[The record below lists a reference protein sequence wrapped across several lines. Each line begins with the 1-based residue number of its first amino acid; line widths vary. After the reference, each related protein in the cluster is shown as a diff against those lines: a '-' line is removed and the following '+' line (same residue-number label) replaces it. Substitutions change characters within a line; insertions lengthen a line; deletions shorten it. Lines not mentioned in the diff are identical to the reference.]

1 MEKEF
6 NIERYMSKGVE
17 RIVKNAIKAS
27 LSNPRESIFM
37 GKYALASKK
46 ATEKRRIA
54 EEKGEHVPPFLI
66 ASITSNCNLHCA
78 GCYSRANHA
87 CKDSIPVDQ
96 LSAEE
101 WQKIFEEA
109 NDLGVGFIL
118 LAGGEPFIRRDI
130 ITIAAKT
137 SDILFPIFTNGT
149 MVDDE
154 YLKLFDKNRNL
165 VPILSIEGGEETTD
179 TRRGKGVYE
188 KLNVSM
194 KRMKDAGVLFGASVT
209 VTTEN
214 MKEVLSDDFV
224 NEMYAKGAKA
234 VIYVEFVP
242 VTEEAKYLAPGDEE
256 REFIKNELL
265 RLRTEREDMVLIS
278 FPGDEKTSGGCLAAG
293 RGFFHINSHGGAEP
307 CPFSPYS
314 DLNVKEIGLKGA
326 MESPLFKEIQA
337 QELLMEDHAGGCVLF
352 ERREQVEAI
361 LAAEQ
366 QAEEQKDFEINL
378 DAVY

>member
-1 MEKEF
+1 MDNGF
-6 NIERYMSKGVE
+6 NIERYMSNGVE
-17 RIVKNAIKAS
+17 KIVKNALKAS

-46 ATEKRRIA
+46 ATEKRRAA
-54 EEKGEHVPPFLI
+54 EEAGEHIPPFLI

-87 CKDSIPVDQ
+87 CKDAAPVDQ
-96 LSAEE
+96 LTAKE

-109 NDLGVGFIL
+109 NDLGIGFIL

-137 SDILFPIFTNGT
+137 PDILFPIFTNGT

-165 VPILSIEGGEETTD
+165 VPILSIEGGQETTD
-179 TRRGKGVYE
+179 NRRGKGVYE
-188 KLNVSM
+188 KLNTSM

-209 VTTEN
+209 VTTQN
-214 MKEVLSDDFV
+214 MKEVLSDAFV
-224 NEMYAKGAKA
+224 NQMYEKGAKA
-234 VIYVEFVP
+234 IIYVEFVP
-242 VTEEAKYLAPGDEE
+242 VTEEAKHLAPGDEE
-256 REFIKNELL
+256 REFIKTELM
-265 RLRTEREDMVLIS
+265 RLRMEHDDMVLIS

-314 DLNVKEIGLKGA
+314 DINVKDIGVKEA
-326 MESPLFKEIQA
+326 INSPLFKEIQA

-361 LAAEQ
+361 LATS
-366 QAEEQKDFEINL
+366 K
-378 DAVY
+378 

>member
-1 MEKEF
+1 MDKEF
-6 NIERYMSKGVE
+6 NIERYMSNGVE
-17 RIVKNAIKAS
+17 KIVKNALKAS

-54 EEKGEHVPPFLI
+54 EENGEHVPPFLI

-87 CKDSIPVDQ
+87 CKDCAPVDQ
-96 LSAEE
+96 LSDEE
-101 WQKIFEEA
+101 WKKIFDEA
-109 NDLGVGFIL
+109 SELGVGFIL
-118 LAGGEPFIRRDI
+118 LAGGEPFIRRDVI
-130 ITIAAKT
+130 SIASKT
-137 SDILFPIFTNGT
+137 PDILFPIFTNGT
-149 MVDDE
+149 MVDDQ
-154 YLKLFDKNRNL
+154 YLKLFDKHRNL
-165 VPILSIEGGEETTD
+165 VPIISIEGGENTTD
-179 TRRGKGVYE
+179 TRRGSGVYE
-188 KLNVSM
+188 KINTSM
-194 KRMKDAGVLFGASVT
+194 KQMKDAGVLFGASVT

-214 MKEVLSDDFV
+214 MKEVLSDAFV

-234 VIYVEFVP
+234 VIFVEFVP
-242 VTEEAKYLAPGDEE
+242 VTEEAKHLAPGDEE
-256 REFIKNELL
+256 RDFIKRELM
-265 RLRTEREDMVLIS
+265 RLRMEHDDMVIIS

-326 MESPLFKEIQA
+326 MNSPLFKEIQA

-361 LAAEQ
+361 LAAQ
-366 QAEEQKDFEINL
+366 H
-378 DAVY
+378 

>member
-1 MEKEF
+1 MEEEF
-6 NIERYMSKGVE
+6 NIERYMSNGVE
-17 RIVKNAIKAS
+17 KIVKSALKAS

-46 ATEKRRIA
+46 AAEKRRKA
-54 EEKGEHVPPFLI
+54 EEAGEHIPPFLI

-87 CKDSIPVDQ
+87 CKDSAPVNQ
-96 LSAEE
+96 LTAQE
-101 WQKIFEEA
+101 WQKIFDEA
-109 NDLGVGFIL
+109 NDIGVGFIL

-137 SDILFPIFTNGT
+137 PDILFPIFTNGT

-179 TRRGKGVYE
+179 NRRGKGVYE
-188 KLNVSM
+188 KLNTSM

-214 MKEVLSDDFV
+214 MREVLSDEFV
-224 NEMYAKGAKA
+224 NQMYGKGAKA
-234 VIYVEFVP
+234 IIYVEFVP
-242 VTEEAKYLAPGDEE
+242 VTEEAKHLAPGDEE
-256 REFIKNELL
+256 RKFIKSELM
-265 RLRTEREDMVLIS
+265 RLRVEHDDMVLIS

-326 MESPLFKEIQA
+326 MSSPLFQKIKE

-361 LAAEQ
+361 LANSS
-366 QAEEQKDFEINL
+366 K
-378 DAVY
+378 

>member
-1 MEKEF
+1 MEQEF
-6 NIERYMSKGVE
+6 NIERYLTNGVE
-17 RIVKNAIKAS
+17 KVVKSALKAS

-46 ATEKRRIA
+46 ASEKRRVA
-54 EEKGEHVPPFLI
+54 ESQGEHIPPFLI

-87 CKDSIPVDQ
+87 CKDAVPVNQ

-101 WQKIFEEA
+101 WQKIFYEA
-109 NDLGVGFIL
+109 SDMGVSFIL

-137 SDILFPIFTNGT
+137 PDILFPIFTNGT

-179 TRRGKGVYE
+179 NRRGKGVYE
-188 KLNVSM
+188 KLNSSM

-214 MKEVLSDDFV
+214 MKEVLSDAFV
-224 NEMYAKGAKA
+224 NQMYEKGAKA
-234 VIYVEFVP
+234 IIYVEFVP
-242 VTEEAKYLAPGDEE
+242 VTEEAKHLAPGDAE
-256 REFIKNELL
+256 REYIKRELM
-265 RLRTEREDMVLIS
+265 RLRMEHEDMVLIS

-314 DLNVKEIGLKGA
+314 DVNVKEIGLRAA
-326 MESPLFKEIQA
+326 MNSPLFKTIQA

-361 LAAEQ
+361 LAG
-366 QAEEQKDFEINL
+366 NH
-378 DAVY
+378 